1 MTNLDQINTIKANTL
16 AQMAEVSS
24 LKKPSYSENGQTF
37 SWTQYLEY
45 LQRRVDWCN
54 AQLAAED
61 PFEFPTQGYT
71 P

>member
-1 MTNLDQINTIKANTL
+1 MSSSEQINTIKANTL
-16 AQMAEVSS
+16 AQMAQVSAER
-24 LKKPSYSENGQTF
+24 KPSYTEDGQTF
-37 SWTQYLEY
+37 HWQQYLEH

-54 AQLAAED
+54 EQLAAEE

>member
-1 MTNLDQINTIKANTL
+1 MSNLDQINTIKANTL
-16 AQMAEVSS
+16 AQMATVSAER
-24 LKKPSYSENGQTF
+24 KPSYTEDGQTF
-37 SWTQYLEY
+37 SWTEYLDH

-54 AQLAAED
+54 RQLAGED